1 MNVYCGQLSILFLG
15 LLISG
20 CVVEPVVLPD
30 PVDRTGSDVKV
41 SYRGR
46 EVAFTGEQLVVGAEA
61 PDVTLISRRGDQVR
75 LSDFRGKVLLLS
87 VVPELGTAVCD
98 RTTQMLE
105 DSELNR
111 IEDVVMF
118 TISTDTWGEQAG
130 WAKAMT
136 IRRHMTLSD
145 ALDPDFGRAYGL
157 LIKETGDLGR
167 CVLVIDKAGVIRRIE
182 NQTDMARMPDIPAA
196 ERFARTLAEAP

>member
-1 MNVYCGQLSILFLG
+1 MNVYCRQLGILLLG
-15 LLISG
+15 LLIAG
-20 CVVEPVVLPD
+20 CAVEPVVLPD
-30 PVDRTGSDVKV
+30 PVDWTGPDVKV

-46 EVAFTGEQLVVGAEA
+46 DVTFTGQQLVVGAEA
-61 PDVTLISRRGDQVR
+61 PDVALISRRGDQVR

-98 RTTQMLE
+98 RTARMLE

-111 IEDVVMF
+111 LDNVVMF
-118 TISTDTWGEQAG
+118 TISTDTWGEQAE
-130 WAKAMT
+130 WAKTMT

-145 ALDPDFGRAYGL
+145 ALDPDFGRTYGL
-157 LIKETGDLGR
+157 LIKENGKLGR

-182 NQTDMARMPDIPAA
+182 NQTDMDRMPNIPAA
-196 ERFARTLAEAP
+196 EQLARTLAEAP